1 MSGVKLKLLADFLE
15 YRKAKK
21 AERQRADRVAMLRLV
36 IDEGM
41 DYALLMEIGKSINRR
56 IEYRTPQG
64 GTLVIYEGPAGE
76 QGPGLYY

>member
-1 MSGVKLKLLADFLE
+1 MHLLKDFLE

-21 AERQRADRVAMLRLV
+21 AERQRADRVAMLRQIV
-36 IDEGM
+36 DEGM